1 MNQGWMR
8 SWVLGLWACA
18 WAVVSSAQGLP
29 ASVQRALEQARLPAQ
44 ALHVVVAPAQGGLH
58 PNGRRTHG
66 HSMIID
72 PWGHVVAKCSDGEGW
87 ATAWLEPDK
96 LASVRRNHPCGEHR
110 RLKA

>member
-44 ALHVVVAPAQGGLH
+44 ALHVVVAPAQGGAPVVRWGAEQAVNPASLMKLITTSAALEMLG
-58 PNGRRTHG
+58 PTYVWQIGRA
-66 HSMIID
+66 
-72 PWGHVVAKCSDGEGW
+72 HV
-87 ATAWLEPDK
+87 
-96 LASVRRNHPCGEHR
+96 
-110 RLKA
+110 